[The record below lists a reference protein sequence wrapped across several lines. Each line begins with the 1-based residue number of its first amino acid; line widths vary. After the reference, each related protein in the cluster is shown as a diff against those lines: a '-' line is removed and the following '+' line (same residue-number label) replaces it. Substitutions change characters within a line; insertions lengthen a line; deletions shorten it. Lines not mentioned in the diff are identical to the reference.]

1 MIVQA
6 RVISL
11 IKQQQTIC
19 QNTSEKSTNNVSNQ
33 LKINENKRHFNYNLV
48 KNSIHK
54 KSSTH
59 TSMEDEVK
67 DYIRFISDENF
78 ECACPL

>member
-11 IKQQQTIC
+11 VKQQQTIC
-19 QNTSEKSTNNVSNQ
+19 QITSEKSTNNVSNQ
-33 LKINENKRHFNYNLV
+33 LKNND
-48 KNSIHK
+48 S
-54 KSSTH
+54 
-59 TSMEDEVK
+59 SMEDEVK

-78 ECACPL
+78 ECACPLLFWKLNEN

>member
-19 QNTSEKSTNNVSNQ
+19 QKSTNNVSNQ
-33 LKINENKRHFNYNLV
+33 LKNNKNKRHFNYN
-48 KNSIHK
+48 
-54 KSSTH
+54 
-59 TSMEDEVK
+59 
-67 DYIRFISDENF
+67 
-78 ECACPL
+78 

>member
-19 QNTSEKSTNNVSNQ
+19 QITSEKSTNNVS
-33 LKINENKRHFNYNLV
+33 
-48 KNSIHK
+48 
-54 KSSTH
+54 KST
-59 TSMEDEVK
+59 
-67 DYIRFISDENF
+67 
-78 ECACPL
+78 